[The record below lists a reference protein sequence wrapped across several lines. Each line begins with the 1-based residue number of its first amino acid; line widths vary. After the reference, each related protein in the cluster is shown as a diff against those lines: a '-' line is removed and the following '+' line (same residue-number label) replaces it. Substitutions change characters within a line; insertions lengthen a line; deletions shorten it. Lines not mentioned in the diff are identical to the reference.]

1 VPKLNSPC
9 RRAVIIDSV
18 EQVSRVWDKVVF
30 GLMNKCWKEKKII
43 SYKRETPT
51 WLNNTP
57 FSQDNILASCRK
69 RPAYHR
75 PLFKG
80 RR

>member
-1 VPKLNSPC
+1 VPKLNSSC
-9 RRAVIIDSV
+9 RRAVIIDRV

-43 SYKRETPT
+43 SNERETT
-51 WLNNTP
+51 TGLNNAP

-69 RPAYHR
+69 RSADHR

-80 RR
+80 CR